1 MTVTTKTTKLIP
13 ARAAS
18 LLFAETNIDAI
29 DHQMAESIL
38 DRLGYSLQDLS
49 IEYGDVVLD
58 DGDISHQLYY
68 STVYS
73 DVNLQ
78 GYIRVENGIYYS
90 NHQNNY
96 LTAQQAALDL
106 IPAHLVRS
114 TLQDIEMERSVA
126 VDYM

>member
-1 MTVTTKTTKLIP
+1 MTAQTIIIP

-18 LLFAETNIDAI
+18 LSASQIMDTI
-29 DHQMAESIL
+29 DHLMAESIL
-38 DRLGYSLQDLS
+38 DRLGMSLQDLAL
-49 IEYGDVVLD
+49 EYGDVVTP

-73 DVNLQ
+73 DVNLL

-90 NHQNNY
+90 KHQNNY

-114 TLQDIEMERSVA
+114 TLQDIETERSVA

>member
-18 LLFAETNIDAI
+18 LLFAENIDAI
-29 DHQMAESIL
+29 DHQLAESIL

-106 IPAHLVRS
+106 IPSHLVRS